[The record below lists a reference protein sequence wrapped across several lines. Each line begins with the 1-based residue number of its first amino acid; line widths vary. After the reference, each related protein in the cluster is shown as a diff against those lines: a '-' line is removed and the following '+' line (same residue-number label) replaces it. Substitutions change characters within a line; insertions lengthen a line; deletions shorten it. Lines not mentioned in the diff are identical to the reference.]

1 MERNEEPEILEFR
14 GLISEIKSAFNS
26 LKNVILT
33 QKEKDEERELLNQ
46 FDDAVQV
53 QTFSTLNH
61 LIVYQED
68 GWRELADGRDDDEG
82 ANRSTYG

>member
-1 MERNEEPEILEFR
+1 MERNEESGILEFR
-14 GLISEIKSAFNS
+14 NLIAEIRSAFDS

-68 GWRELADGRDDDEG
+68 GWRELADGREEGEG
-82 ANRSTYG
+82 ADR

>member
-1 MERNEEPEILEFR
+1 MERNEKLEMFEFR
-14 GLISEIKSAFNS
+14 SLIAEIRSAFDS

-33 QKEKDEERELLNQ
+33 QKEKDEERKLLNQ

-68 GWRELADGRDDDEG
+68 GWRELADGRDDGEG
-82 ANRSTYG
+82 ANR